1 MSVISETRE
10 RFLRAI
16 ANTIPAERV
25 IEIHFFQPIRQGG
38 VESGVAVI
46 AAALELESTPDD
58 MLPPKAPALDDVP
71 VARGEIVFA
80 DRAPVGEGA
89 AMLSDSIPLELTATE
104 VTDGSAGGAGD
115 RSEAD
120 PEENGADA
128 AEPPPPRYT
137 VYSAK
142 YRLVLKGP
150 ERGKW
155 ETQIVAEAD
164 APLVTVVTVVR
175 GVQRRSGDL
184 EVAELMKGEEVRA
197 RLGLMVAAR

>member
-46 AAALELESTPDD
+46 AAALEPESTPDD
-58 MLPPKAPALDDVP
+58 MLPPKAPSLDDVP

-89 AMLSDSIPLELTATE
+89 AMLSDSIPLELNATE
-104 VTDGSAGGAGD
+104 VTDGMGD
-115 RSEAD
+115 RGDDD
-120 PEENGADA
+120 PVGNSADA
-128 AEPPPPRYT
+128 AEPPLPRYT

-150 ERGKW
+150 DRGKW

-164 APLVTVVTVVR
+164 APLVTVVAVVR

-197 RLGLMVAAR
+197 RLGLMAGAR